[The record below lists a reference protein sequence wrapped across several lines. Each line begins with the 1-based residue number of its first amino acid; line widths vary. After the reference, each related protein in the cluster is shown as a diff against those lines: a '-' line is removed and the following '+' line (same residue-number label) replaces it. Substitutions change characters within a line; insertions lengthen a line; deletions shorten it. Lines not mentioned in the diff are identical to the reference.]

1 MTPKM
6 LRLDATLEL
15 STASGSMDGKS
26 VLRVHIMIETGDN
39 LSFNE
44 EERAGSPYK
53 FTPDK
58 ILYNQEKGSILIK
71 IADADDPDQMS
82 KVQIV

>member
-15 STASGSMDGKS
+15 STARGSMGGKS

-39 LSFNE
+39 LPFNE
-44 EERAGSPYK
+44 EDRTGSPYK

-71 IADADDPDQMS
+71 IANTDDLDQMS
-82 KVQIV
+82 KVRVV